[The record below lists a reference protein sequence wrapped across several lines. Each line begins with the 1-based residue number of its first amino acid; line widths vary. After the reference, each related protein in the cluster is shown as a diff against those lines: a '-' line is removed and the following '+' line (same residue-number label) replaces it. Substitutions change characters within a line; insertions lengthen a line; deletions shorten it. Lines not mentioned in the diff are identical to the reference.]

1 MLVDNANMIWRNR
14 AIRSMIKDSDDPHFS
29 ERGKKQMVENLMA
42 ALRIAQADIASN
54 AFMVNDHFVKVK
66 RDPHRPSP
74 KARFNRR
81 ASSHT
86 GVSEPVSK
94 RSPSHSSESKVTPA
108 STSSHTSYAAAVT
121 AQDLPVQPPRVRASS
136 LLQLIFGPTSAR

>member
-1 MLVDNANMIWRNR
+1 MIRRNR
-14 AIRSMIKDSDDPHFS
+14 AILSMIKDADDPHFS

-42 ALRIAQADIASN
+42 ALHIAQADIASY
-54 AFMVNDHFVKVK
+54 AFVVNDHFVKVK

-86 GVSEPVSK
+86 VPDTTSK
-94 RSPSHSSESKVTPA
+94 RSPLIV
-108 STSSHTSYAAAVT
+108 
-121 AQDLPVQPPRVRASS
+121 PRVKPP
-136 LLQLIFGPTSAR
+136 LQPLMRLMRLR